1 MWGMT
6 ASRPRHCLKI
16 GAQTLAWGEAVRTWR
31 GRYRYRCVLSPMP
44 TGAVKLSPIDL
55 NLIDIPVVEDRLRS
69 LVGPRRDIRVAG
81 HAWQADIPRPI
92 VLLLPDL
99 SVRATVLQLEQFPAQ
114 VEEQEAL
121 IRWRLGQEQ
130 LLPLAGAKIVW
141 QEFPSYKSRNEPS
154 SHVVLAVAIQE
165 AILEQYETLGE
176 SVGLLSQEIG
186 VTSFRLF
193 NLWLKAAGGRKRL
206 GRDLLW
212 VSVSDGGL
220 TCFVMQEGRLVFVR
234 TKLLCAQGLQDEEA
248 LGRDVAD
255 NIVEECAASL
265 RVCREHYPGLNVA
278 EIVFTG
284 DSPLPTIEQALN
296 RELGLSTERLTWEA
310 IERAGWTHDGGST
323 SWATLPVVAGVM

>member
-31 GRYRYRCVLSPMP
+31 GRYRCRCVLSPAP
-44 TGAVKLSPIDL
+44 TGAIKLSPMDP
-55 NLIDIPVVEDRLRS
+55 NLTDMPAVERCLRS
-69 LVGPRRDIRVAG
+69 LAGPCRDIRFAG
-81 HAWQADIPRPI
+81 HIWLSHVPRPI

-114 VEEQEAL
+114 AEEQEAL

-141 QEFPSYKSRNEPS
+141 QRFPSHWARDERA
-154 SHVVLAVAIQE
+154 HVVLAVAIQE
-165 AILEQYETLGE
+165 SILKQYESLCE
-176 SVGLLSQEIG
+176 SIGLLPQEIG

-193 NLWLKAAGGRKRL
+193 NLWLRAAGGRKRL
-206 GRDLLW
+206 GCDVLW

-234 TKLLCAQGLQDEEA
+234 TKLLSPIGLQDEED
-248 LGRDVAD
+248 LCRSLTD

-265 RVCREHYPGLNVA
+265 RACREHYPGLNVT
-278 EIVFTG
+278 EMVFAG
-284 DSPLPTIEQALN
+284 DRPFPTIEQALN
-296 RELGLSTERLTWEA
+296 RELSLSTERLDWKA
-310 IERAGWTHDGGST
+310 VERAGWSHDGGDT

>member
-1 MWGMT
+1 
-6 ASRPRHCLKI
+6 
-16 GAQTLAWGEAVRTWR
+16 
-31 GRYRYRCVLSPMP
+31 
-44 TGAVKLSPIDL
+44 
-55 NLIDIPVVEDRLRS
+55 
-69 LVGPRRDIRVAG
+69 
-81 HAWQADIPRPI
+81 
-92 VLLLPDL
+92 
-99 SVRATVLQLEQFPAQ
+99 
-114 VEEQEAL
+114 
-121 IRWRLGQEQ
+121 
-130 LLPLAGAKIVW
+130 
-141 QEFPSYKSRNEPS
+141 
-154 SHVVLAVAIQE
+154 
-165 AILEQYETLGE
+165 
-176 SVGLLSQEIG
+176 LLSQEIG

-248 LGRDVAD
+248 LERDVTD

-278 EIVFTG
+278 EVVFTG
-284 DSPLPTIEQALN
+284 DSPLSTIEQALN
-296 RELGLSTERLTWEA
+296 RELGLSTERLNWEA

>member
-1 MWGMT
+1 MWGLT
-6 ASRPRHCLKI
+6 TSRPHQCLKI
-16 GAQTLAWGEAVRTWR
+16 GAQALAWGEAVRTWR
-31 GRYRYRCVLSPMP
+31 GRYRYRCVLSPTP
-44 TGAVKLSPIDL
+44 TGAIKLSPMDL
-55 NLIDIPVVEDRLRS
+55 NLTDVAAVESRLR
-69 LVGPRRDIRVAG
+69 LLAGPNRDLPFAG
-81 HAWQADIPRPI
+81 PAWLSDAPRPI

-99 SVRATVLQLEQFPAQ
+99 SVRATVLQLEQLPAKA
-114 VEEQEAL
+114 EEQEAL

-141 QEFPSYKSRNEPS
+141 QGFS
-154 SHVVLAVAIQE
+154 SHGAGGERSHEVLVVAIQE
-165 AILEQYETLGE
+165 AILKQYESLCE
-176 SVGLLSQEIG
+176 SVGLLPQEVG

-234 TKLLCAQGLQDEEA
+234 SKLLSVEGLQGEGDPGGE
-248 LGRDVAD
+248 LVD

-265 RVCREHYPGLNVA
+265 RACRERHPGLNVT
-278 EIVFTG
+278 EIVLAG
-284 DSPLPTIEQALN
+284 DSPFPTLEQALN
-296 RELGLSTERLTWEA
+296 SELGLSTERLDWEA
-310 IERAGWTHDGGST
+310 VERVGWTHDGGST

>member
-1 MWGMT
+1 MWGIT

-16 GAQTLAWGEAVRTWR
+16 GVQALAWGEAIRTWR
-31 GRYRYRCVLSPMP
+31 GRYHYRCTLSPAPPEAIKLSPM
-44 TGAVKLSPIDL
+44 DL
-55 NLIDIPVVEDRLRS
+55 NLTDMPAVENCVRS
-69 LVGPRRDIRVAG
+69 LVAPGRDSGVAG
-81 HAWQADIPRPI
+81 PAWQSQAPCPI

-99 SVRATVLQLEQFPAQ
+99 SVRATVLQLEQFPVH

-141 QEFPSYKSRNEPS
+141 QGFPSHGARDER

-165 AILEQYETLGE
+165 AILRQYESLCE
-176 SVGLLSQEIG
+176 SVSLLPEEIG

-193 NLWLKAAGGRKRL
+193 NLWLKTAGGRKRL

-220 TCFVMQEGRLVFVR
+220 TCFVMQEGRLAFVR
-234 TKLLCAQGLQDEEA
+234 TKLLRADDVQDDES
-248 LGRDVAD
+248 LGSGMAD

-265 RVCREHYPGLNVA
+265 RACRDHFPNLNVTDM
-278 EIVFTG
+278 VFAG
-284 DSPLPTIEQALN
+284 DCSFPTIEQALN
-296 RELGLSTERLTWEA
+296 REFSLSTERLDWKSVEQ
-310 IERAGWTHDGGST
+310 AGWTHDGGST

>member
-1 MWGMT
+1 MWGIT

-16 GAQTLAWGEAVRTWR
+16 GPQALAWGEAVRTWR
-31 GRYRYRCVLSPMP
+31 GRYHYRCTLSPTPPEAIKLSPM
-44 TGAVKLSPIDL
+44 DL
-55 NLIDIPVVEDRLRS
+55 NLTDMPAVESCLRS
-69 LVGPRRDIRVAG
+69 LAGSRRESGGLGRV
-81 HAWQADIPRPI
+81 WQSEAPCPI

-99 SVRATVLQLEQFPAQ
+99 SVRATVLQLEQFPVHA
-114 VEEQEAL
+114 EEQEAL

-141 QEFPSYKSRNEPS
+141 QGFPSHGARDER

-165 AILEQYETLGE
+165 AILRQYESLCD
-176 SVGLLSQEIG
+176 SVSLLPQEIG

-193 NLWLKAAGGRKRL
+193 NLWLKTAGGRKRL

-220 TCFVMQEGRLVFVR
+220 TCFVMQEGRLAFVR
-234 TKLLCAQGLQDEEA
+234 TKLLRADDVQDGES
-248 LGRDVAD
+248 LGHDMAD

-265 RVCREHYPGLNVA
+265 RACRDHFPHLNVTD
-278 EIVFTG
+278 IVFAG
-284 DSPLPTIEQALN
+284 DCSFPTIEQALN
-296 RELGLSTERLTWEA
+296 REFSLSTERLDWKSVEQ
-310 IERAGWTHDGGST
+310 AGWTHDGGST

>member
-1 MWGMT
+1 MWGLT
-6 ASRPRHCLKI
+6 TSRPRQCLKI

-31 GRYRYRCVLSPMP
+31 GRYRYRCVLSPTP
-44 TGAVKLSPIDL
+44 AGAIKLSPMDL
-55 NLIDIPVVEDRLRS
+55 NLTDMSAVESRLRS
-69 LVGPRRDIRVAG
+69 LAGPSRDLQSAGRV
-81 HAWQADIPRPI
+81 WRSDVPRPI

-99 SVRATVLQLEQFPAQ
+99 SVRATVLQLEQLPPQ

-141 QEFPSYKSRNEPS
+141 QGFPSHGAGDER
-154 SHVVLAVAIQE
+154 SHAVLVVAIQE
-165 AILEQYETLGE
+165 AILRQYESLCE
-176 SVGLLSQEIG
+176 SVGLLPQEVG

-206 GRDLLW
+206 GHDLLW

-234 TKLLCAQGLQDEEA
+234 TKLLNGEGLEGEINPGGN
-248 LGRDVAD
+248 LVD

-265 RVCREHYPGLNVA
+265 RACRAHHPGLNVT
-278 EIVFTG
+278 EIVLAS
-284 DSPLPTIEQALN
+284 DSPLPTLESALN
-296 RELGLSTERLTWEA
+296 SALGLSTERLDWEA
-310 IERAGWTHDGGST
+310 VKRLGWTHDGGST
-323 SWATLPVVAGVM
+323 SWATLPAVAGVI